1 MKKIILTIFFLLSI
15 CNSVSSDTK
24 INPINEGDID
34 AKINL
39 ILYESL
45 TCGHCAD
52 FHKNIYP
59 ELKKDFIEKGLV
71 KIEFRSFPLDMMA
84 FNASKIAHCKNDGNS
99 KILHFLYMNQNKW
112 VKGST
117 IEEAN
122 TNLKNL
128 LDSEKFDLNF
138 DKCINNKEIE
148 DHVLEDRIEGVKKFD
163 VNATPTLIIN
173 DKKFD
178 KPLDY
183 KNLKKTLEKL
193 I

>member
-39 ILYESL
+39 IVYESL

-128 LDSEKFDLNF
+128 
-138 DKCINNKEIE
+138 
-148 DHVLEDRIEGVKKFD
+148 
-163 VNATPTLIIN
+163 
-173 DKKFD
+173 
-178 KPLDY
+178 
-183 KNLKKTLEKL
+183 
-193 I
+193 